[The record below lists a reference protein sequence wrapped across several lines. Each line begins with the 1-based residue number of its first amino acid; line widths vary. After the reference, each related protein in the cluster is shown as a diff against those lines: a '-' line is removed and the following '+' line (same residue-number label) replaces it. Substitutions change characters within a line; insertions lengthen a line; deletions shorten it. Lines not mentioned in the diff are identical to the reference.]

1 MRPIK
6 EVMDSLIM
14 KPNQSTMYNSSLQNY
29 STIIHDDKSVMRIL
43 NEMLEHEDMDDSEE
57 KSILKK
63 RNYIVAELN

>member
-1 MRPIK
+1 
-6 EVMDSLIM
+6 
-14 KPNQSTMYNSSLQNY
+14 MYNSSLQNY
-29 STIIHDDKSVMRIL
+29 STIIHEDKSVMRIL